1 MEGISGTS
9 GTVGLVCSGAPQ
21 NAACSLNPTSIGING
36 STTSNATLSITTGSE
51 ATAMLRPVLGW
62 KWAVPVFAIAM
73 PLGWA
78 GLRRRSL
85 AGWSMVLAALAL
97 MIASGCGVS
106 ATSGSGGGGGGG
118 GAAQYPTPPGSY
130 VITVTATMG
139 NVTHNTA
146 VNLTVE

>member
-9 GTVGLVCSGAPQ
+9 GMVGLVCSGIPQ
-21 NAACSLNPTSIGING
+21 NAACSLNPTSIPING
-36 STTSNATLSITTGSE
+36 STTSNVTLSITTGID
-51 ATAMLRPVLGW
+51 ATAMLRPALGW

-73 PLGWA
+73 PLGWI
-78 GLRRRSL
+78 GWRRRRL

-97 MIASGCGVS
+97 IAASGCGVS

-118 GAAQYPTPPGSY
+118 GAQYPTPPGSY

-139 NVTHNTA
+139 NVTRSTA